1 MKAVLSGGFQ
11 AKKGRLESQGGVYE
25 NVLLE

>member
-11 AKKGRLESQGGVYE
+11 AKKGRLERQGGVYE